1 MKRHKRR
8 NKSKVET
15 NQTSEEL
22 VYQTAEKLAADMGIS
37 FSEALGFTLGIEN
50 PTYGWEEDLS
60 EEELQELINNSCGSI
75 SVDDEVPDSL
85 F

>member
-15 NQTSEEL
+15 KQTSEEL

-75 SVDDEVPDSL
+75 SLDDEVPDSL